1 MGLIHDNR
9 RMVSLLFV
17 VLGAIITLTQP
28 YPYQTLQLKFT
39 DKFALS
45 AMESEFHAA
54 DEELKPCRPN
64 GLVSRRK
71 FFIVW
76 PVTQRKSQKLIASKL
91 YLRQIGNFLRLAWQT
106 DLQIR
111 LATRQKSVRMF
122 WFNLKTCVDLHRLAS
137 PLSAL
142 NRFSRR

>member
-9 RMVSLLFV
+9 RMLSLLFV
-17 VLGAIITLTQP
+17 ILGAIITLAQL
-28 YPYQTLQLKFT
+28 YLYQTLQLKFT
-39 DKFALS
+39 DKVALS
-45 AMESEFHAA
+45 AMESEFRAA

-76 PVTQRKSQKLIASKL
+76 PVTQRKSHKLIARKL
-91 YLRQIGNFLRLAWQT
+91 YMREIGNFVRLAWQT

-111 LATRQKSVRMF
+111 LATRQKSVR
-122 WFNLKTCVDLHRLAS
+122 RLVS
-137 PLSAL
+137 PWSAL
-142 NRFSRR
+142 NRFPRR

>member
-71 FFIVW
+71 VFIVW
-76 PVTQRKSQKLIASKL
+76 PVTQRKSHKLIASKL
-91 YLRQIGNFLRLAWQT
+91 YMRQIGNFLRLQGLSEIYSKRLPT
-106 DLQIR
+106 LQDERR
-111 LATRQKSVRMF
+111 LNVL
-122 WFNLKTCVDLHRLAS
+122 NNTCKFQWIAERTTAKFI
-137 PLSAL
+137 A
-142 NRFSRR
+142 